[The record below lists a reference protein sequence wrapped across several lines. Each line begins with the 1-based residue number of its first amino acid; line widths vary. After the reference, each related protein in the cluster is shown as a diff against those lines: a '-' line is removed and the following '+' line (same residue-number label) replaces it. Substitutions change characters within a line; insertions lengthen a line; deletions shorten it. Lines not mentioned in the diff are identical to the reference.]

1 MRVGRSIRTCRP
13 GSPATLELCRS
24 LGATRAIS
32 YRELDAASSRL
43 AANLARHGLGI
54 GDTAL
59 VQLPNVAEFYLVFFA
74 LLKAGIAPV
83 NALFSHNRLE
93 LLSYAEQITPRLFI
107 GSLAHPLFASKGR
120 ESELL
125 TTIGAELVL
134 LDGDV
139 ATGRFEVSDAALFQL
154 GATVSIALR
163 WEGEDSDVVVF
174 EGLVMRQTVSAAVD
188 GTRLQ
193 IELLAAALHG
203 AGGAEPIGL
212 AVTSGINATV
222 TYGGAATWA
231 DVVEHE
237 TAAVSGQLSACSSP
251 QAFSS
256 RPSAAL
262 SMATA
267 MSWAV

>member
-1 MRVGRSIRTCRP
+1 MTQSNRFLPYTRWPDALAERYRAKGYWRGEPLTAMLARQR
-13 GSPATLELCRS
+13 EL
-24 LGATRAIS
+24 APYAEAILCGERRFS

-93 LLSYAEQITPRLFI
+93 LLSYAEQIAPRLFI

-134 LDGDV
+134 LDGD
-139 ATGRFEVSDAALFQL
+139 
-154 GATVSIALR
+154 
-163 WEGEDSDVVVF
+163 
-174 EGLVMRQTVSAAVD
+174 
-188 GTRLQ
+188 
-193 IELLAAALHG
+193 
-203 AGGAEPIGL
+203 GG
-212 AVTSGINATV
+212 
-222 TYGGAATWA
+222 
-231 DVVEHE
+231 
-237 TAAVSGQLSACSSP
+237 
-251 QAFSS
+251 
-256 RPSAAL
+256 
-262 SMATA
+262 
-267 MSWAV
+267 SWG